1 MLSRYLSSIEGIAAY
16 PLFSLFIFIPFF
28 IAVTIWVL
36 RLDKKFL
43 NYMGAMPLDD
53 SLETAEKKET
63 LP

>member
-1 MLSRYLSSIEGIAAY
+1 MLSQSLSTIEGIAAY

-28 IAVTIWVL
+28 FAVTFWVIK
-36 RLDKKFL
+36 LDKKFL

-53 SLETAEKKET
+53 SQEIDEKKEP